1 MITYGELNIKNRL
14 RIVFNSMTNVKGLD
28 ISLVSVNQISFTN
41 DNVVSYVLNIMTI
54 MSILIACILFLMM

>member
-14 RIVFNSMTNVKGLD
+14 RFVFNSMTNVKGLD

-41 DNVVSYVLNIMTI
+41 DKVVSYVLNIMTI

>member
-14 RIVFNSMTNVKGLD
+14 RFVFNSMTNFKGLD

>member
-14 RIVFNSMTNVKGLD
+14 RFVFNSMTNVKGLD